1 MTNSEITIGRVIR
14 DSSGKQYRIVGI
26 DYTGPPRLG
35 PNVVLDPLVKTGK
48 GVEYKHVKISDLD
61 KYEVTE

>member
-1 MTNSEITIGRVIR
+1 MKPSEITIGRVII
-14 DSSGKQYRIVGI
+14 DSSGKEYRIVGI
-26 DYTGPPRLG
+26 DYWPPRLG
-35 PNVVLDPLVKTGK
+35 ASVVLDPLVKTGK